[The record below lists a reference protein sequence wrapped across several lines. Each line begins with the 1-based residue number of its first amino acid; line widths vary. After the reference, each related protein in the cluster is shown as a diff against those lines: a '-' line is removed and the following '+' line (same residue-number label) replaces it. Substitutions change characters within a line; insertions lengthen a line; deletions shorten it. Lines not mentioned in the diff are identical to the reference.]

1 VRANV
6 NGAEAAFEATF
17 RGLLRQAAAVRK
29 RPSRG
34 SWLYGVA
41 WRVAHQA
48 RARAAVRRD
57 REREAVAA
65 VSPPEPPDELAGS
78 ELRAALDEE
87 MQRLPEKYRA
97 AVVLCCVEGKTH
109 EQAARELRWPK
120 SSVTARL
127 ARARQLLQ
135 RRLTRRGFAV
145 TASLLAALFAE
156 QAAAGAVSAG
166 LILSAVR
173 LAIQARVGRAAAT
186 TPAVALA

>member
-41 WRVAHQA
+41 WRVARQA
-48 RARAAVRRD
+48 GARAAVRRD

-78 ELRAALDEE
+78 ELRAALDRE
-87 MQRLPEKYRA
+87 MQRLAEKDREA
-97 AVVLCCVEGKTH
+97 GGPCSVGGKNH
-109 EQAARELRWPK
+109 
-120 SSVTARL
+120 
-127 ARARQLLQ
+127 
-135 RRLTRRGFAV
+135 
-145 TASLLAALFAE
+145 
-156 QAAAGAVSAG
+156 
-166 LILSAVR
+166 
-173 LAIQARVGRAAAT
+173 GRAAQEM
-186 TPAVALA
+186 